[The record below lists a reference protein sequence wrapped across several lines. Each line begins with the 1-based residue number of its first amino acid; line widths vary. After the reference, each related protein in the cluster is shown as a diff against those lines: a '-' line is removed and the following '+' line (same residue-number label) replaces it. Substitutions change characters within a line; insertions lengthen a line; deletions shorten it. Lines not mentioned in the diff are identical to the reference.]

1 MPSFRRALFLL
12 IKFRFNN
19 CKKMKENEPLIAI
32 IGRPNVGKSTL
43 FNRLLRSKKSIVHH
57 EEGITRDRIYGSIDW
72 TGHRMRF
79 IDTGGYLPVND
90 EPFSAVVRNQAE
102 LAVKEADLVL
112 LLVDGRVDPTA
123 TDQILAQ
130 VVRKSGKPYVLVI
143 NKCDHQKVKDRAYV
157 YSELG
162 LDDLFPISALHGGNT
177 GDLLDHIVN
186 RMGLIKTVGE
196 KSEDSSLRLAIVGM
210 PNVGKSSLANALLQR
225 EQTIVTPIAG
235 TTRDSIDT
243 SLMWYGKHITLVDT
257 AGLRKKAKVTESI
270 EFYSNVRTRR
280 SIQTAS
286 VVIVMIDAEKGF
298 GHQDK
303 SIVEMVINEGKGLVL
318 VVNKW
323 DLIEKDSN
331 SALNFQNEIKGRFKL
346 LTHFPFIFI
355 SAKTRQRVSK
365 VLDIVWNVNTAR
377 NQYFGTKSLNSW
389 LDRVTKVHPP
399 PASEGRVVKLKFINQ
414 VASQPPVFMIFCNY
428 PKKVPV
434 SYRRYLENEMRKE
447 YPLSGTP
454 VKISIRK
461 K

>member
-1 MPSFRRALFLL
+1 M
-12 IKFRFNN
+12 IKFSLNKSAN
-19 CKKMKENEPLIAI
+19 MKTNEPLIAI

-43 FNRLLRSKKSIVHH
+43 FNRLLRSKKAIVHH

-72 TGHRMRF
+72 TGHPMRF
-79 IDTGGYLPVND
+79 IDTGGYIPVND
-90 EPFSAVVRNQAE
+90 EPFNAVVREQAT
-102 LAVKEADLVL
+102 LAVEEADMVL

-143 NKCDHQKVKDRAYV
+143 NKCDHSQIKDSAYV

-162 LDDLFPISALHGGNT
+162 LEDLFPISALHGSHT
-177 GDLLDHIVN
+177 GDLLDQIVD
-186 RMGLIKTVGE
+186 RLGLKPTVSE
-196 KSEDSSLRLAIVGM
+196 IPEDSSLRLAIVGM
-210 PNVGKSSLANALLQR
+210 PNVGKSSLVNALLQR

-243 SLMWYGKHITLVDT
+243 HLMWYGKQLTLIDT

-270 EFYSNVRTRR
+270 EFYSNVRTQR
-280 SIQTAS
+280 SIRAAS

-303 SIVEMVINEGKGLVL
+303 SITDMVLNEGKGLVL

-323 DLIEKDSN
+323 DLIEKDSK
-331 SALNFQNEIKGRFKL
+331 SALNFQNEITGHFKL

-355 SAKTRQRVSK
+355 SCKTRQRVSK

-377 NQYFGTKSLNSW
+377 SQYIGTKSLNNW
-389 LDRVTKVHPP
+389 LDRVTKEHPP
-399 PASEGRVVKLKFINQ
+399 PAPEGRVVKLKFINQ
-414 VASQPPVFMIFCNY
+414 VASAPPVFVIFCNY

-434 SYRRYLENEMRKE
+434 SYRRYLGNEMRRE
-447 YPLSGTP
+447 YSLTGTP